1 MVVRAIFKYITTK
14 ENGILFWK
22 EELTESGLK
31 GFDEPHDERG
41 AFRDVLQHLG
51 HFVVSATH
59 QTGLIDT
66 LDVVTDLMLKRKK
79 TFRHVECEWKKCL
92 IYLLGKVSVFFYW
105 ELGHYVSEW
114 MANWQIS
121 EVDNLSPVDSTT
133 AKHSCMPR
141 QTAVLAERYS

>member
-51 HFVVSATH
+51 HFVVSATN

-66 LDVVTDLMLKRKK
+66 LDVVTDL
-79 TFRHVECEWKKCL
+79 C
-92 IYLLGKVSVFFYW
+92 
-105 ELGHYVSEW
+105 
-114 MANWQIS
+114 
-121 EVDNLSPVDSTT
+121 
-133 AKHSCMPR
+133 
-141 QTAVLAERYS
+141 